1 MATLEIH
8 STADEQ
14 LTPEDSTI
22 YNKYF
27 NVTREREF
35 PMLHGTT
42 YLDHAGTTLYPRS
55 LIDQFSKEMLSN
67 LLGNP
72 HSTSAA
78 SQWVTNQIE
87 DVRLKTLQFFGASS
101 DDFDLV
107 FVANATA
114 GIKLVM
120 EGFREHPDGFW
131 YGYHKDSHTS
141 VVGVREAATSGHYCF
156 GSDGEVEEWLE
167 KPGPMEVQPKP
178 TALGLFAYPAQS
190 NFNGRRLPLSW
201 TGRVRSSG
209 YAKFKKMYTLL
220 DAAALVSTSPFE
232 LHNASAS
239 DYTVLSFYKIF
250 GFPDLGALIVRK
262 DSSVPLQHRKYF
274 GGGTVEMVTCLKEQ
288 WHMRKNGSIHEQL
301 EDGTLPIHSI
311 IALGIALSGHER
323 IYGSIQR
330 VSSHTSALAKEL
342 YDRLSSL
349 RHSSGREVCEIYK
362 DCSSEYGDSRTQGP
376 IIAFSLKDGAGDWIS
391 ISEVEKVASVKKI
404 QFRSGG
410 LCNPGGIAASLRLD
424 PWEMKRNFSAGQRCG
439 NENDIIGG
447 KPTGVIRV
455 SLGAMSNLQ
464 DVTTFVKFIEEFYVD
479 KQDPRGRAVELA
491 SSPGKFF
498 IESLSIYPIKSCGD
512 WSIPLNVR
520 WDVRAQGLAWDRE
533 WCLVHQGTRR
543 VLNQKNYPK
552 MAMIKPV
559 IDLEKGK
566 LTIRYNGFLPLS
578 VPSEIHV
585 PLSLDPVHFESSENI
600 PASRLCDDTLETYIY
615 TSKQIAAFFTTATGT
630 PCTLARFSP
639 NHPGPLKRDPKA
651 YLQLHPKTASAKSDS
666 MPGAFPIASSFP
678 PRPRPILL
686 SNESPI
692 LTISRSSI
700 NRLNEDI
707 KATPTGK
714 AVHASAFRANIIL
727 AEDPSFPPGTEKPYA
742 EDAWR
747 YMRIISNPSS
757 EQVASP
763 HPRVT
768 YFEIL
773 GGCRRC
779 QMVCVDQ
786 RTGERGEEPFVTL
799 AKKRRFGGKV
809 FFGVHTA
816 LLSDSASASVGVGDQ
831 VVPIREG
838 EEDEMGMGEL
848 VCVEQ

>member
-1 MATLEIH
+1 
-8 STADEQ
+8 
-14 LTPEDSTI
+14 
-22 YNKYF
+22 
-27 NVTREREF
+27 
-35 PMLHGTT
+35 
-42 YLDHAGTTLYPRS
+42 
-55 LIDQFSKEMLSN
+55 MLST

-78 SQWVTNQIE
+78 SQRATNQIE

-114 GIKLVM
+114 GIKLVI
-120 EGFREHPDGFW
+120 EGFREHVDGFW

-141 VVGVREAATSGHYCF
+141 MVGVREVATSGHYCF
-156 GSDGEVEEWLE
+156 ESDGEVEEWLE
-167 KPGPMEVQPKP
+167 ESGSMELQPKN
-178 TALGLFAYPAQS
+178 TALSLFAYPAQS

-201 TGRVRSSG
+201 TGRVRSSSHG
-209 YAKFKKMYTLL
+209 KFKKVYTLL
-220 DAAALVSTSPFE
+220 DATALVSTSPFD
-232 LHNASAS
+232 LNNASAP

-262 DSSVPLQHRKYF
+262 DSSLPLQHRKYF

-288 WHMRKNGSIHEQL
+288 WHIRKNASIHEQL

-330 VSSHTSALAKEL
+330 ISSHTSALAKEL

-349 RHSSGREVCEIYK
+349 RHGSGREVCEIYK

-376 IIAFSLKDGAGDWIS
+376 VIAFSLKDGAGDWIS
-391 ISEVEKVASVKKI
+391 ISEVEKLAFIKNI

-410 LCNPGGIAASLRLD
+410 LCNPGGIASSLGLA

-464 DVTTFVKFIEEFYVD
+464 DVTTFAGFIEEFFVD
-479 KQDPRGRAVELA
+479 NQDLRGRAVAIA
-491 SSPGKFF
+491 SSPGNFF
-498 IESLSIYPIKSCGD
+498 IEKLSIYPIKSCGG
-512 WSIPLNVR
+512 WSIPPNVR
-520 WDVRAQGLAWDRE
+520 WDVRAEGLSWDRE
-533 WCLVHQGTRR
+533 WCLVHHGTRKA
-543 VLNQKNYPK
+543 LSQNGYPR
-552 MAMIKPV
+552 MALIKSV
-559 IDLEKGK
+559 IELEKGR
-566 LTIRYNGFLPLS
+566 LTVRYNGLTPLS

-585 PLSLDPVHFESSENI
+585 PLSLDPAHFESSENI
-600 PASRLCDDTLETYIY
+600 STSRVCDEALKTYIY

-630 PCTLARFSP
+630 PCTLARFPP
-639 NHPGPLKRDPKA
+639 NHPGPLTRHSKA
-651 YLQLHPKTASAKSDS
+651 HLQPHQKTATSKINS
-666 MPGAFPIASSFP
+666 MPGAFPIASIFP

-686 SNESPI
+686 SNTSPI

-707 KATPTGK
+707 KSKPTGK
-714 AVHASAFRANIIL
+714 AAHASAFRANIIL

-747 YMRIISNPSS
+747 YMRIISNQSS
-757 EQVASP
+757 EQTASP
-763 HPRVT
+763 RPRTT

-786 RTGERGEEPFVTL
+786 RSGERSEEPLVTL

-809 FFGVHTA
+809 LFGVHTA

-838 EEDEMGMGEL
+838 EEDEMGMGKMSL
-848 VCVEQ
+848 C